1 MKKVESPSVFGLEK
15 TVTFFSYQCKEKISS
30 SPLFYVPIYTYILN
44 NQAMDNDISNLDN
57 IDDTRRKFLITA
69 VHTIQQLHDFP
80 EEIVYQM
87 TLEVNQFLDEDL
99 LLKNCGVEIPIQSK
113 SVYPVM
119 KNNSLKE
126 RPSLCISISLAY
138 LILPF
143 MFILS
148 CLYLF
153 LDINCTGFYLSWR
166 L

>member
-1 MKKVESPSVFGLEK
+1 MQGKDLFF
-15 TVTFFSYQCKEKISS
+15 TFYSTFLYI
-30 SPLFYVPIYTYILN
+30 YILS

-57 IDDTRRKFLITA
+57 IDDTRRKSLITA
-69 VHTIQQLHDFP
+69 VHTIQQLHTLHDFP

-99 LLKNCGVEIPIQSK
+99 LLKNCGLEIPIQSK

-153 LDINCTGFYLSWR
+153 LDINCTDFYLSWS